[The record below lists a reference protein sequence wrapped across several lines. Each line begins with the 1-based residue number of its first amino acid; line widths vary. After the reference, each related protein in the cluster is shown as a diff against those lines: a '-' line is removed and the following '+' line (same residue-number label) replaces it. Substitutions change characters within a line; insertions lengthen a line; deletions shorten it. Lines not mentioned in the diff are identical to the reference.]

1 VGAAYSLDVA
11 SAILW
16 GEANKMSG
24 KISGLWNRRQSRCRR
39 PFHGSD
45 APGFMFQPASQAV

>member
-1 VGAAYSLDVA
+1 VGAAYGLDVA
-11 SAILW
+11 SAKLW

-24 KISGLWNRRQSRCRR
+24 KIPGLWNRRQSICCR

-45 APGFMFQPASQAV
+45 APGFMLQPASQAV